1 MADQS
6 ERLLRGAMVV
16 HARMLLL
23 AGLVIAAGV
32 AAPIVAAAQSA
43 TPAPASSGGTP
54 STAAVV
60 TSTNDP
66 LSVLVSDGMQHLEY
80 DLIVTNTYHAPVRQ
94 THTDVLVPDGTQPQR
109 LEGEAPVTATQPIL
123 RSQPQQEIP
132 ASGTVAVVVDVDV
145 PPELAI
151 EGLTHTIAYGVPP
164 DAPDLALIGCRET
177 GGPDLSVALT
187 ALGVIAPP
195 LSGGTWLALNGSARR
210 PPCTASSA
218 SPPAAPRSPR
228 PRCSPSTGCNCKT
241 GGSMPE
247 TART

>member
-32 AAPIVAAAQSA
+32 VTPIVAAAQSA

-164 DAPDLALIGCRET
+164 DAPDLALIGCRDWRA
-177 GGPDLSVALT
+177 GPLGRAHGVGRDRAA
-187 ALGVIAPP
+187 ALGRHLAGAQRLCSAASVHRFERIAA
-195 LSGGTWLALNGSARR
+195 GGTAIAKAKMFAIDWMQL
-210 PPCTASSA
+210 
-218 SPPAAPRSPR
+218 
-228 PRCSPSTGCNCKT
+228 
-241 GGSMPE
+241 
-247 TART
+247 